1 MLKWNN
7 QNYNNMDITNISLCK
22 LIVNCFKRFIYNF
35 IGGK

>member
-7 QNYNNMDITNISLCK
+7 QNYNNMDITNISLWI
-22 LIVNCFKRFIYNF
+22 LIVNCFKKFVYYF

>member
-7 QNYNNMDITNISLCK
+7 QNYNNTDITKESLWI
-22 LIVNCFKRFIYNF
+22 LIVNCFKKFVYNF